1 MHDQTL
7 APEKAAPDTQR
18 QARRIYI
25 AFASAST
32 LFMAL
37 IVLVATLVIMS

>member
-1 MHDQTL
+1 MTDQKVASENT
-7 APEKAAPDTQR
+7 AIDTQR

-25 AFASAST
+25 AFCCAAT